1 MARTPLQCSDMA
13 EDPLPNDLM
22 NLTEAARLLGM
33 SRPAVSRLVN
43 VRKMLKTYPD
53 PLDSRV
59 KLVSRA
65 DVRAL
70 QVRDKAA

>member
-1 MARTPLQCSDMA
+1 MA
-13 EDPLPNDLM
+13 EANLPSDLI
-22 NLTEAARLLGM
+22 NLTEAARVLGM

-43 VRKMLKTYPD
+43 ERKLLKTYLD
-53 PLDSRV
+53 PLDSRA

-70 QVRDKAA
+70 LVRENKAA